1 MSIISNL
8 FREIAVLSAIS
19 LSLVSFPSHVN
30 GKPAD
35 DEERFVYSPVDG
47 DRITAASADEWLSH
61 GRTYSEQR
69 FSPLNQINEATIT
82 DLKLA
87 WSADLPT
94 TRGIE
99 ATPIVV
105 DGVMFTTGSWSIVYA
120 YDAVSGQE
128 LWRFDPEVPRIEGAK
143 TCCDVVNRGVAVW
156 GDSLFFGTIDGRLIA
171 LDRRSGKQIW
181 QTVTVDQTLN
191 YTITGA
197 PRVAEGKVLIGNGGA
212 DMGRVRGYVS
222 AYDVNTGSLIWR
234 FYTVPGDPSKGY
246 SDPAMRMAAKTWNGE
261 WWKLGGGG
269 TAWDSIV
276 FDPETRLVFIGV
288 GNGSPWNQRI
298 RSPGGGDNLFLSSI

>member
-1 MSIISNL
+1 MSTISNL

-19 LSLVSFPSHVN
+19 LCLVSFPSHVN

-69 FSPLNQINEATIT
+69 FSPLNQINEATISG
-82 DLKLA
+82 LKLA

-212 DMGRVRGYVS
+212 DMGRVRAMS
-222 AYDVNTGSLIWR
+222 ALTMLIPDLSYGDFIPFRVIPRRDIQTRPCVWRPRHGMVN
-234 FYTVPGDPSKGY
+234 
-246 SDPAMRMAAKTWNGE
+246 
-261 WWKLGGGG
+261 GG
-269 TAWDSIV
+269 
-276 FDPETRLVFIGV
+276 
-288 GNGSPWNQRI
+288 N
-298 RSPGGGDNLFLSSI
+298 

>member
-1 MSIISNL
+1 M
-8 FREIAVLSAIS
+8 
-19 LSLVSFPSHVN
+19 
-30 GKPAD
+30 
-35 DEERFVYSPVDG
+35 DG

-69 FSPLNQINEATIT
+69 FSPLNQINEATISG
-82 DLKLA
+82 LKLA

-234 FYTVPGDPSKGY
+234 FYTVPGDPAKGY

-298 RSPGGGDNLFLSSI
+298 RSPGGGDNLFLSSTLLAKINSYFLPRYIEKDFNLFQLA